1 MGVFSIIIIVLET
14 ILLKVP
20 KLLQDDY
27 EDFELLHNLEK
38 SSYVLGENKFDG
50 LFDLVKEYN
59 GHM

>member
-1 MGVFSIIIIVLET
+1 MFSIIIIVLEI

-38 SSYVLGENKFDG
+38 SSYVLSENKFDG
-50 LFDLVKEYN
+50 LFGLVKKYN
-59 GHM
+59 VHM